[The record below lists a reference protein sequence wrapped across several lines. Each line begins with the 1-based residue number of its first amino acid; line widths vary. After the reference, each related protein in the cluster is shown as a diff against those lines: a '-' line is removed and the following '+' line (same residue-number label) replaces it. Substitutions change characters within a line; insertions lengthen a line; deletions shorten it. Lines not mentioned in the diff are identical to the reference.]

1 MRNSLRSLLLV
12 PVCALA
18 LAGCSS
24 SSVEKIKT
32 ATDNFNTNVA
42 AVNGSIAAVSPQ
54 VATYCAD
61 LQKWAMLIAPFVPDS
76 GKAQQY
82 FGAANGALNG
92 YCANVPTDIKSTAT
106 AVAAAVVKAKAGYDQ
121 VKAGG

>member
-1 MRNSLRSLLLV
+1 MRKLMLAV
-12 PVCALA
+12 AMALA
-18 LAGCSS
+18 VAGCSN

-42 AVNGSIAAVSPQ
+42 AINGSIAV
-54 VATYCAD
+54 VAPTVAKYCAD

-82 FGAANGALNG
+82 FGAANGAIQG
-92 YCANVPTDIKSTAT
+92 YCQVVPTDINST
-106 AVAAAVVKAKAGYDQ
+106 AAAVANAAAKAKAGYDQ
-121 VKAGG
+121 VKVGS

>member
-1 MRNSLRSLLLV
+1 MKHLRLVIVAAAALSL
-12 PVCALA
+12 AA
-18 LAGCSS
+18 CSS
-24 SSVEKIKT
+24 SSVQKIKT

-42 AVNGSIAAVSPQ
+42 AVNGSIAAVAPQ
-54 VATYCAD
+54 VASYCAD

-82 FGAANGALNG
+82 FGAANGALVG
-92 YCANVPTDIKSTAT
+92 YCAQVPTDIAST
-106 AVAAAVVKAKAGYDQ
+106 AVAVANAAKSAKAGYDQ